1 MLNDPVAMKAI
12 EADGGDYEWFVGKD
26 MTRAYEVIRKQ
37 VTEKRL
43 KNLYKFTVD
52 GMGLD
57 AVYKPE
63 LIAK

>member
-1 MLNDPVAMKAI
+1 
-12 EADGGDYEWFVGKD
+12 

-43 KNLYKFTVD
+43 KNLYKFTVEV
-52 GMGLD
+52 MGLE

>member
-1 MLNDPVAMKAI
+1 MKAI

-37 VTEKRL
+37 VTEKNL